1 VDTDLKRSL
10 DRRGMSVLSL
20 GHMMADMCQG
30 AIPALLPFLIHDRGY
45 SYTQASALV
54 LAATVSSSIVQPVF
68 GHYADRRSLSWLMP
82 FGVLLGTVGVGLVG
96 VLDAYALTF
105 AAIVASGLGVA
116 AFHPEGSR
124 FAAYVSGDKRASGM
138 SLFSLGGNIGFAL
151 GPALV
156 TPAVLTLG
164 LSGSLVLI
172 VPGAV
177 VAVAIASQLGH
188 LHGFRPS
195 ADARRTEIASAP
207 ANWSAFARLN
217 GVIAARTF
225 AFFGLLTF
233 VPVYFVDELGQ
244 SEGAGNTA
252 LTVLLVG
259 GAAGTALGG
268 PIADRI
274 GRRAV
279 LVTSLALL
287 PPLILAF
294 HAASPALATVIGFF
308 VGMATIATFSVTVVM
323 GQEYLPGRIGMAS
336 GITLGLSIGL
346 GGLGAPLLGLVADH
360 WGLNVTLDI
369 VTVLP
374 LIGLA
379 LAFTLPRAGV
389 VARRAE
395 PEPEREAATA
405 AA

>member
-1 VDTDLKRSL
+1 VNDPKRSL

-20 GHMMADMCQG
+20 GHMMADMTQG
-30 AIPALLPFLIHDRGY
+30 AVPALLPFLIHDRGY
-45 SYTQASALV
+45 SYAAASLLV
-54 LAATVSSSIVQPVF
+54 LAATVSSSIVQPLF
-68 GHYADRRSLSWLMP
+68 GHFADRKSGSWLMP
-82 FGVLLGTVGVGLVG
+82 AGLVLGTVGVGLVG

-105 AAIVASGLGVA
+105 AAIVVSGLGVA
-116 AFHPEGSR
+116 AFHPEASR
-124 FAAYVSGDKRASGM
+124 YAAYVSGEKRASGM
-138 SLFSLGGNIGFAL
+138 SLFALGGNIGFAL

-156 TPAVLTLG
+156 TPAVLALG
-164 LSGSLVLI
+164 LAGSLVLI

-177 VAVAIASQLGH
+177 VAVAVASQLGH
-188 LHGFRPS
+188 LQAFRPS

-233 VPVYFVDELGQ
+233 VPVYFVNELGQ

-252 LTVLLVG
+252 LTVLLIG
-259 GAAGTALGG
+259 GATGTALGG
-268 PIADRI
+268 PVADRI

-279 LVTSLALL
+279 LLTSLAVL
-287 PPLILAF
+287 PPLIMAF

-308 VGMATIATFSVTVVM
+308 VGMATIATFAVTVVM
-323 GQEYLPGRIGMAS
+323 GHEYLPGRIGMAS

-360 WGLNVTLDI
+360 WGLNVTLDVI
-369 VTVLP
+369 TLLP

-379 LAFTLPRAGV
+379 LAFTLPRGAGM
-389 VARRAE
+389 RGR
-395 PEPEREAATA
+395 EREAATA

>member
-1 VDTDLKRSL
+1 VNRSL
-10 DRRGMSVLSL
+10 DRRGMSVLAL

-54 LAATVSSSIVQPVF
+54 LAATVSSSVVQPVF
-68 GHYADRRSLSWLMP
+68 GHFADRRSLSWLMP

-105 AAIVASGLGVA
+105 AAIVLSGLGVA

-151 GPALV
+151 GPVLV
-156 TPAVLTLG
+156 TPSVLAFG
-164 LSGSLVLI
+164 LHGSLLLI
-172 VPGAV
+172 VPGAL
-177 VAVAIASQLGH
+177 AAIAIASQLPH
-188 LHGFRPS
+188 LTTFRPRL
-195 ADARRTEIASAP
+195 ADLRREVAESP
-207 ANWSAFARLN
+207 ADWSSFARLN

-225 AFFGLLTF
+225 VFFGLLTF
-233 VPVYFVDELGQ
+233 IPLYFVDELGQ
-244 SEGAGNTA
+244 SDAAGNTA
-252 LTVLLVG
+252 LTVMLVG

-274 GRRAV
+274 GRRTV
-279 LVTSLALL
+279 LLASLSLL
-287 PPLILAF
+287 PPLIVAF
-294 HAASPALATVIGFF
+294 HVSPPALATVIAFF
-308 VGMATIATFSVTVVM
+308 VGMATIATFAVTVVM
-323 GQEYLPGRIGMAS
+323 GHEYLPGRIGMAS

-360 WGLNVTLDI
+360 WGLNTMLDV

-374 LIGLA
+374 VVGLGLA
-379 LAFTLPRAGV
+379 LTLPRTGAL
-389 VARRAE
+389 ARKA
-395 PEPEREAATA
+395 EREPA
-405 AA
+405 AAAAA

>member
-1 VDTDLKRSL
+1 
-10 DRRGMSVLSL
+10 MSVLAL

-54 LAATVSSSIVQPVF
+54 LAATVSSSIVQPLF
-68 GHYADRRSLSWLMP
+68 GHFADRRSLSWLMP
-82 FGVLLGTVGVGLVG
+82 LGVLIGTTGVALVG
-96 VLDAYALTF
+96 VLDPYGLTF
-105 AAIVASGLGVA
+105 AAIVLSGLGVA

-151 GPALV
+151 GPVLV
-156 TPAVLTLG
+156 TPSVLAFG
-164 LSGSLVLI
+164 LHGSLLLV
-172 VPGAV
+172 VPGL
-177 VAVAIASQLGH
+177 VAAIVIATQLPH
-188 LHGFRPS
+188 LTAFRPPLADRRREAAELS
-195 ADARRTEIASAP
+195 AD
-207 ANWSAFARLN
+207 WSSFARLN

-225 AFFGLLTF
+225 VFFGLLTF
-233 VPVYFVDELGQ
+233 IPLYFVDELGQ
-244 SEGAGNTA
+244 SDAAGNTA
-252 LTVLLVG
+252 LTVMLVG

-274 GRRAV
+274 GRRTV
-279 LVTSLALL
+279 LLATLSLL

-294 HAASPALATVIGFF
+294 HVAPPALATVVAFF
-308 VGMATIATFSVTVVM
+308 VGMTTIATFAVTVVM
-323 GQEYLPGRIGMAS
+323 GHEYLPGRIGMAS

-360 WGLNVTLDI
+360 WGLNTMLDV

-374 LIGLA
+374 LVGLA
-379 LAFTLPRAGV
+379 LAFTLPRTGAL
-389 VARRAE
+389 ARKADRE
-395 PEPEREAATA
+395 PAAATA
-405 AA
+405 